1 MNFYRSSWHSEVAQL
16 CTSCICIHKAA
27 IAKTK
32 EYIKGQLTHFVF
44 FSKHNDIPSKTEQQ
58 KAYDD
63 TDGQIAQGQPDL
75 SGIVHSE
82 EIGDKSTKKPQS
94 EPSTELRIIFIVGEL
109 NVFSQPVRLLQL
121 GIAFNLFR
129 SAHTAAEDMAFKT

>member
-1 MNFYRSSWHSEVAQL
+1 MPA
-16 CTSCICIHKAA
+16 CT
-27 IAKTK
+27 
-32 EYIKGQLTHFVF
+32 
-44 FSKHNDIPSKTEQQ
+44 Q

-129 SAHTAAEDMAFKT
+129 SAYTTAENMAFET